1 MPLQSHWIFR
11 LAPIAMVGLA
21 TAEMVEEA
29 RTMRRLGITVTA
41 LCALAAAT
49 PARAFGDL
57 QNCDAIKDAGERMT
71 CLYAHIAHL
80 EQTLLSFS
88 TDITDLRRALKEKL
102 DANGVYKLQYVG
114 KGNCLGYVDKDKPP
128 AFASCDRPDSWKLA
142 RGSQSPKGAVAKTTS
157 PDEPDKHKSADKG
170 EGKDK
175 NEAKNK
181 PKDKPE
187 SSAQPPAVPQ
197 PQAVPQTPAE
207 PQAPA
212 EHQAN

>member
-1 MPLQSHWIFR
+1 
-11 LAPIAMVGLA
+11 
-21 TAEMVEEA
+21 
-29 RTMRRLGITVTA
+29 MRRLGIIVTA

-114 KGNCLGYVDKDKPP
+114 KGTCLGYADNDKPP
-128 AFASCDRPDSWKLA
+128 VFAELRPPQFLEA
-142 RGSQSPKGAVAKTTS
+142 RTRIAVA
-157 PDEPDKHKSADKG
+157 
-170 EGKDK
+170 EGRGRQDVV
-175 NEAKNK
+175 AR
-181 PKDKPE
+181 
-187 SSAQPPAVPQ
+187 
-197 PQAVPQTPAE
+197 QARQG
-207 PQAPA
+207 QIGR
-212 EHQAN
+212 QG

>member
-1 MPLQSHWIFR
+1 
-11 LAPIAMVGLA
+11 
-21 TAEMVEEA
+21 
-29 RTMRRLGITVTA
+29 MRRLVITVTA

-114 KGNCLGYVDKDKPP
+114 KGNCLGWRRSEHEDGVEP
-128 AFASCDRPDSWKLA
+128 A
-142 RGSQSPKGAVAKTTS
+142 
-157 PDEPDKHKSADKG
+157 KG
-170 EGKDK
+170 EGIGHRVIDF
-175 NEAKNK
+175 AL
-181 PKDKPE
+181 
-187 SSAQPPAVPQ
+187 PPHIRRVVEVAFRI
-197 PQAVPQTPAE
+197 
-207 PQAPA
+207 
-212 EHQAN
+212 HLI

>member
-1 MPLQSHWIFR
+1 
-11 LAPIAMVGLA
+11 
-21 TAEMVEEA
+21 
-29 RTMRRLGITVTA
+29 MRRLVITVTA

-88 TDITDLRRALKEKL
+88 TDITDLRRALKEKV

-114 KGNCLGYVDKDKPP
+114 KGTCLGYADNDRPP
-128 AFASCDRPDSWKLA
+128 VFQSCDRPDSWKLA
-142 RGSQSPKGAVAKTTS
+142 RGSQSPKGAVAKTPS
-157 PDEPDKHKSADKG
+157 PDTPDKDKSADKG
-170 EGKDK
+170 KGKDK
-175 NEAKNK
+175 NKDKNKDRDKGK

-187 SSAQPPAVPQ
+187 ANAQPPAAPQ

-207 PQAPA
+207 PLAPA
-212 EHQAN
+212 EPQAN

>member
-1 MPLQSHWIFR
+1 
-11 LAPIAMVGLA
+11 
-21 TAEMVEEA
+21 
-29 RTMRRLGITVTA
+29 MRRLGIIVTA
-41 LCALAAAT
+41 LCALAAIT

-57 QNCDAIKDAGERMT
+57 QNCDAIKDAGQRMT

-114 KGNCLGYVDKDKPP
+114 KGTCLGYFENKPP
-128 AFASCDRPDSWKLA
+128 QLASCDRPDSWKLA
-142 RGSQSPKGAVAKTTS
+142 RGSQSPKGAVAKTSS
-157 PDEPDKHKSADKG
+157 PDGADKDKSADKG
-170 EGKDK
+170 KDKNKGKDK
-175 NEAKNK
+175 GK

-187 SSAQPPAVPQ
+187 ANAQPPGAPQ

-207 PQAPA
+207 PLAPA
-212 EHQAN
+212 EPQAN

>member
-1 MPLQSHWIFR
+1 
-11 LAPIAMVGLA
+11 
-21 TAEMVEEA
+21 
-29 RTMRRLGITVTA
+29 MRRLGITVTA

-114 KGNCLGYVDKDKPP
+114 KGTCLGYADNDKPP
-128 AFASCDRPDSWKLA
+128 VFQSCDRPDSWKLA
-142 RGSQSPKGAVAKTTS
+142 RGSQSPKGAVAKTPS
-157 PDEPDKHKSADKG
+157 PDKPDKDKSADKG
-170 EGKDK
+170 KGKDK
-175 NEAKNK
+175 
-181 PKDKPE
+181 
-187 SSAQPPAVPQ
+187 SQGQ
-197 PQAVPQTPAE
+197 GQAE
-207 PQAPA
+207 G
-212 EHQAN
+212 

>member
-1 MPLQSHWIFR
+1 
-11 LAPIAMVGLA
+11 
-21 TAEMVEEA
+21 
-29 RTMRRLGITVTA
+29 MRRLGIIVT

-57 QNCDAIKDAGERMT
+57 QNCDAIKDAGQRMT

-114 KGNCLGYVDKDKPP
+114 KGSCLGYVGNDKPP

-142 RGSQSPKGAVAKTTS
+142 RGSQSPKGAVAKTSS
-157 PDEPDKHKSADKG
+157 PDDADKDKSADKG
-170 EGKDK
+170 KGKDK
-175 NEAKNK
+175 NKDKNK
-181 PKDKPE
+181 PKAD
-187 SSAQPPAVPQ
+187 SQ
-197 PQAVPQTPAE
+197 PQVAPQVPAE
-207 PQAPA
+207 PQA
-212 EHQAN
+212 N

>member
-1 MPLQSHWIFR
+1 
-11 LAPIAMVGLA
+11 
-21 TAEMVEEA
+21 
-29 RTMRRLGITVTA
+29 MRRLVITVTA
-41 LCALAAAT
+41 FCALAAAT

-114 KGNCLGYVDKDKPP
+114 KGNCLGYAANDKPP
-128 AFASCDRPDSWKLA
+128 VFKTCDRPDSWKLA
-142 RGSQSPKGAVAKTTS
+142 QTTS

-170 EGKDK
+170 KGKDK

>member
-1 MPLQSHWIFR
+1 
-11 LAPIAMVGLA
+11 
-21 TAEMVEEA
+21 
-29 RTMRRLGITVTA
+29 MRRLGIMVTA

-57 QNCDAIKDAGERMT
+57 QNCDAIKDAGERMA

-114 KGNCLGYVDKDKPP
+114 KGSCLGYVDDDKPP
-128 AFASCDRPDSWKLA
+128 RFAGCDRPDSWKLA
-142 RGSQSPKGAVAKTTS
+142 RGSQSPKGAVAKTPS
-157 PDEPDKHKSADKG
+157 PDKDKSADKG
-170 EGKDK
+170 KDKNRGKDK
-175 NEAKNK
+175 GK

-187 SSAQPPAVPQ
+187 ANAQPPAAPQ

-207 PQAPA
+207 PLAPA
-212 EHQAN
+212 EPQAN

>member
-1 MPLQSHWIFR
+1 
-11 LAPIAMVGLA
+11 
-21 TAEMVEEA
+21 
-29 RTMRRLGITVTA
+29 MRRLGITVTA

-114 KGNCLGYVDKDKPP
+114 KGTCLGYADKRQAAGVSELRPP
-128 AFASCDRPDSWKLA
+128 RFVEARP
-142 RGSQSPKGAVAKTTS
+142 RIAVA
-157 PDEPDKHKSADKG
+157 
-170 EGKDK
+170 
-175 NEAKNK
+175 
-181 PKDKPE
+181 
-187 SSAQPPAVPQ
+187 
-197 PQAVPQTPAE
+197 
-207 PQAPA
+207 
-212 EHQAN
+212 